1 MVRAG
6 RIACLTK
13 LGWEV
18 RVVSRVA
25 AYLAFEWPAKHEHME
40 EKHPDPVH
48 FVLK

>member
-6 RIACLTK
+6 HSACLMK

-18 RVVSRVA
+18 RAVSRVA
-25 AYLAFEWPAKHEHME
+25 AYLAFEWPAQNEHME
-40 EKHPDPVH
+40 EKHPDPLH